1 MVKFSGHQVG
11 GQLNISPSGWKEADT
26 IHNHGAVKRITPLIR
41 MA

>member
-1 MVKFSGHQVG
+1 MVNVSGIQVG

-26 IHNHGAVKRITPLIR
+26 IHTQGAVKSTAPMVR